1 MNDSYDAGCG
11 RGIPL
16 PMTWRSHEFAPSAGQ
31 ILCAVDEV
39 PDGLCKE
46 IRYGEGAYAF
56 SLLVHRSSAEIK
68 VYVNRCPHFS
78 LPLNTRPG
86 EFVMLDGA
94 RVMCALHGAVF
105 RLDNGYCEAGP
116 AASSSLEPVEVVVRD
131 GSVYIADKSSNS
143 CASDL

>member
-1 MNDSYDAGCG
+1 MNDSNDAGC
-11 RGIPL
+11 RRRIPM
-16 PMTWRSHEFAPSAGQ
+16 PMTWRSHDFAPSAGQ
-31 ILCAVDEV
+31 ILCAVEDIPE
-39 PDGLCKE
+39 GHCKE

-56 SLLVHRSSAEIK
+56 SLLVHRSCAEVR

-105 RLDNGYCEAGP
+105 RLNDGYCEAGP
-116 AASSSLEPVEVVVRD
+116 AATSSLESVEVVVR
-131 GSVYIADKSSNS
+131 GGLVCIA
-143 CASDL
+143 